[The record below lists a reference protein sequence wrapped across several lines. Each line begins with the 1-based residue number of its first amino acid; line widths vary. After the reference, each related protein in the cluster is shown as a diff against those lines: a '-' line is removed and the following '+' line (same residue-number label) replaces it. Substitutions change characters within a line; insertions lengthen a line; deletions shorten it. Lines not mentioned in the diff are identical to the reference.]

1 MTVEYN
7 KRMNQTLEQKLCQME
22 EKYSKL
28 VWYAR
33 NREGASTAMK
43 EVEANYPNESARL
56 NGKLPGFIS
65 DEMNE
70 ELKKQIAETMVNAD
84 WEHGFNSGCLAALR
98 FVLHSVEN
106 AVIPSE
112 NCCDTDT
119 IKENIEIAEDMFQC
133 LIPKI

>member
-33 NREGASTAMK
+33 NREGAFTAMK
-43 EVEANYPNESARL
+43 EVEENYPNESARL
-56 NGKLPGFIS
+56 NGELPGFIS

-70 ELKKQIAETMVNAD
+70 ELKKQIDKVEIFHKVDFSRHLGIGVSICTCL
-84 WEHGFNSGCLAALR
+84 HCGFHDKEIDPIQCCINHKPPCKDCQRSFEVSCL
-98 FVLHSVEN
+98 
-106 AVIPSE
+106 
-112 NCCDTDT
+112 
-119 IKENIEIAEDMFQC
+119 
-133 LIPKI
+133 